1 MNRAISTEGATVA
14 NADHNVASLAERRQ
28 LLGLLAGE
36 PASFAALWADWR
48 DAAWTACR
56 AMEPERDQAVALLAR
71 IYRELPQSVRGWDHR
86 HAVCC
91 LFGAHVF
98 STLRDALQLEAPSG
112 IEVEIPSNV
121 RAPTDL
127 EVRTR
132 LSALDPTVR
141 LVYVADLLFGCSAAT
156 LAELLTVD
164 EQQLRAARSV
174 AAFAVV
180 SGGPA

>member
-1 MNRAISTEGATVA
+1 MNPAILTDGALVA
-14 NADHNVASLAERRQ
+14 AEAHNVASLAERR
-28 LLGLLAGE
+28 LLKRLCAGE
-36 PASFAALWADWR
+36 PAAFAALWADWR

-56 AMEPERDQAVALLAR
+56 AMEPERDRAVALLAR

-98 STLRDALQLEAPSG
+98 ATLRDALQLPAPVG
-112 IEVEIPSNV
+112 IEVDVPPTL